1 MFNSFTIVSI
11 TLLIQ
16 FTNSIPVEKSSSLVL
31 QPGNFPENPNSG
43 NSRPENPQNPQHSIF
58 VTRILAPR
66 QEPENVESSRIESQ
80 NSDHGITHYDH
91 GIAHYDHGTAHYDH
105 GRGSNVAG
113 RDRTADY
120 RCLNGEPIH
129 KCPPN
134 LRLVVD
140 PPMMDDEFID

>member
-1 MFNSFTIVSI
+1 MSNFFTIVSI

-16 FTNSIPVEKSSSLVL
+16 FTNSIPVEKSSSAIL
-31 QPGNFPENPNSG
+31 QPGNFPENQNSG

-58 VTRILAPR
+58 VTRILTLKH
-66 QEPENVESSRIESQ
+66 EPESVESSRIESQ
-80 NSDHGITHYDH
+80 NSDDGIT
-91 GIAHYDHGTAHYDH
+91 HYDH

-140 PPMMDDEFID
+140 PPMMDDEFIN